1 MSFVDGIVAQVLTLE
16 VRLYHAYMRLV
27 AGTDDEALHDLRI
40 NLRRLRSLLRPL
52 RGGDDITELDEA
64 AAAVGKMTTPVRDLE
79 VLIQELRR
87 KGLNEPAQ
95 VRQATLA
102 ASYAAIIESSTLQQL
117 FTRLDE
123 WPAAFRA
130 AELDGELRGVKKRVR
145 NRLVKQVESLKAALA
160 DPAHDRHQIRLR
172 SKRTRYAADAYPD
185 LSPIST
191 EAASALKTV
200 QSALGTWH
208 DHFQWCLKAQQEPD
222 LQPLLHRWQTEGN
235 AALLQAEADLVRL
248 AGYLE

>member
-1 MSFVDGIVAQVLTLE
+1 MSFVDGIVAQVLILE
-16 VRLYHAYMRLV
+16 TGLYHAYMRLA

-52 RGGDDITELDEA
+52 RGKDGVTDLDQA
-64 AAAVGKMTTPVRDLE
+64 AAEVGKMTTPVRDLE

-87 KGLNEPAQ
+87 KGLNGPAN
-95 VRQATLA
+95 VRQDTLA
-102 ASYAAIIESSTLQQL
+102 ASYAAIIESSTLQQF
-117 FTRLDE
+117 FTCLDE
-123 WPAAFRA
+123 WPTAFRA
-130 AELDGELRGVKKRVR
+130 AEQDGELRGMKKRVL
-145 NRLVKQVESLKAALA
+145 NRLEKQVESLKAALS

-172 SKRTRYAADAYPD
+172 VKRTRYAADAYPD

-191 EAASALKTV
+191 ETAAALKTL

-208 DHFQWCLKAQQEPD
+208 DHFQWCLKAKQEPD
-222 LQPLLHRWQTEGN
+222 LHPLLHRWQTEGN

-248 AGYLE
+248 AECLE